1 VNARARA
8 PQLEDT
14 MQFLLLIHGN
24 ENRTMSQPER
34 EQMHAAY
41 RDYTKEMTGAGIMR
55 GGDALMPTEKGA
67 KVSVREGKTRIVDG
81 PFTEAK
87 EVLGGYYLVDVATRD
102 EAVKWAAKCPGAL
115 HGTMEVREVMNFK

>member
-1 VNARARA
+1 
-8 PQLEDT
+8 
-14 MQFLLLIHGN
+14 MQFLLLIHAN
-24 ENRTMSQPER
+24 ENGTMSPAER

-41 RDYTKEMTGAGIMR
+41 RDYTKEATEAGIMR
-55 GGDALMPTEKGA
+55 GGDALMPTAKGA

-81 PFTEAK
+81 PFAEAK